1 MSEELNP
8 FEPPKA
14 LKTRADTRSLLFPYE
29 RFDFL
34 SDLPPGE
41 VLEELEDAIEPFRWF
56 RFFWSSKKA
65 PFEGKVTGSSF
76 ACQRI
81 VTTRNGFV
89 PRVRGVVEPH
99 ARGGSRIRGSMTL
112 QPRIAFVLV
121 GWTFALLLGAYRFAT
136 DPPRETRSVSS
147 VLVTLGMLLFFWII
161 AIYSFRSE
169 TRKARHF
176 LVARLEARPA
186 LPAEVGFE

>member
-1 MSEELNP
+1 MRESLNP
-8 FEPPKA
+8 FDPPKA
-14 LKTRADTRSLLFPYE
+14 LKNRADSRLLLIPYE

-34 SDLPPGE
+34 SDLPPGD
-41 VLEELEDAIEPFRWF
+41 VLEELEEAIEPFRWF
-56 RFFWSSKKA
+56 RFFWSSRKA
-65 PFEGKVTGSSF
+65 PFEGRVTGSSF

-112 QPRIAFVLV
+112 KPQIALMLV
-121 GWTFALLLGAYRFAT
+121 VWIFAVLLGAYRFAT
-136 DPPRETRSVSS
+136 DPARETRSVSS
-147 VLVTLGMLLFFWII
+147 VLVMLGMLLFFWII

-169 TRKARHF
+169 TRKARNF
-176 LVARLEARPA
+176 LVDRLDARPA
-186 LPAEVGFE
+186 LTNEVGFE